1 MRQKV
6 RSVWQREVQT
16 ILTRTSCARGGA
28 TSTSRISSG
37 CPGALLTAAA

>member
-28 TSTSRISSG
+28 TPTSTISSG